1 MYLWENSNTNVT
13 ENRDQTCSSEQTVMS
28 GLNPKM
34 DYAVQHLMYL
44 FVNMINDDNI
54 HIKVCM
60 IDITGRWITST
71 NGEHAIQIC
80 AYVHTHMRINVI

>member
-1 MYLWENSNTNVT
+1 MENSNANVT

-28 GLNPKM
+28 WLNPKM

-54 HIKVCM
+54 HIKVYM
-60 IDITGRWITST
+60 IDITGRWITSL
-71 NGEHAIQIC
+71 NSNMQYKYIY
-80 AYVHTHMRINVI
+80 AYVHTHMTINVI